1 MLLSSEEGNLCG
13 KIGLLSAGKRDS
25 AVDCTSDEK
34 FRKFYNAAYSLPVSR
49 FIMSWI
55 YLQSTNDLDFIISYI
70 LDTISIVLFMPV
82 VCFIIKNSELR

>member
-1 MLLSSEEGNLCG
+1 MWKNRIVECWQ
-13 KIGLLSAGKRDS
+13 AGQCSRLYFFEN
-25 AVDCTSDEK
+25 EK

-70 LDTISIVLFMPV
+70 LDTISIVLFTPV
-82 VCFIIKNSELR
+82 IRFIM